1 MKSIVLFNFGCLCC
15 VNIARAYYTICAV
28 AYECRCTSVLGL
40 FLRKCHH
47 YTAEKKREGR
57 RLLAK
62 SIFKVLG
69 YSGEQRSQYV
79 MILRLCFG
87 MEALQSRRPSGPL
100 WRVSWCLLKSIFDAE
115 LTGIPVEVCFLAS
128 EITLTDRNDTELRF
142 CDYVSYSYRSLNAL
156 NLLYQI
162 DIDYILRFKLRA
174 QI

>member
-1 MKSIVLFNFGCLCC
+1 MLCEYC
-15 VNIARAYYTICAV
+15 K
-28 AYECRCTSVLGL
+28 GL
-40 FLRKCHH
+40 LHYLRSGVRMQM
-47 YTAEKKREGR
+47 YVRTVPILAEMSPLYSWEKREGR

-69 YSGEQRSQYV
+69 YSGKQRSQYV

-115 LTGIPVEVCFLAS
+115 LTGTPVEVCFLAS
-128 EITLTDRNDTELRF
+128 AITLTDRNDTELRF
-142 CDYVSYSYRSLNAL
+142 CAYVSYSYRRLNAL